1 MILSL
6 LAAFAASASAMPPAA
21 AWALAVLAPAYG
33 ALLAVRHFRQPL
45 RNFVFSGQDGPV
57 LVDGMPVHAASVS
70 WRGPLA
76 FIRWDDAAGRTQRM
90 AWWPDTLPAPK
101 RRELRLAAPLR
112 RAARRGASV
121 AT

>member
-1 MILSL
+1 
-6 LAAFAASASAMPPAA
+6 MPPAA

-33 ALLAVRHFRQPL
+33 ALLAVRHFRQPV

-57 LVDGMPVHAASVS
+57 LVNGMPVQAASVS

-90 AWWPDTLPAPK
+90 AWWPDTLPAPM

-112 RAARRGASV
+112 RAARRGTSV